1 MHSFATMK
9 TAETGGGRSPEQH
22 SLREMRVTIE
32 EAIRGGEGTGAD
44 QAQARKQRADFL
56 EM

>member
-1 MHSFATMK
+1 M
-9 TAETGGGRSPEQH
+9 GGPEQH

-44 QAQARKQRADFL
+44 KVQAREQRADFL
-56 EM
+56 EI